1 MIGALR
7 TAHYRLFAPVQ
18 RSIYR
23 LLLATTRRDP
33 WDRFAFDVP
42 LHAYGAG
49 SLHPF
54 SWYFSGQLTTTT
66 PTVDDVSD
74 WLQGCT
80 YRRDEEQFRSADH
93 WQHPAHFERRRE
105 GDCEDFSLWTWR
117 KLVEMGCEAE
127 FVAGWIRVG
136 PSMVGHT
143 WVQYR
148 EADQTLV
155 LDPVVRDPSQLV
167 RPVEAVGL
175 AYVPQ
180 VSVDQRFQGYVYGG
194 YLTALHDRWKTRA
207 YPSISREET
216 SPA

>member
-7 TAHYRLFAPVQ
+7 PIRQRLLGSAQ
-18 RSIYR
+18 QSWYR
-23 LLLATTRRDP
+23 LLLASTRRNS

-42 LHAYGAG
+42 LRAYGAG

-54 SWYFSGQLTTTT
+54 SWYFSGQLAT
-66 PTVDDVSD
+66 PARSVDDLSD
-74 WLQGCT
+74 WLRGCS
-80 YRRDEEQFRSADH
+80 YRRDAEQFKSADH
-93 WQHPAHFERRRE
+93 WQHPTHFERRRE

-136 PSMVGHT
+136 VTTVGHT

-148 EADQTLV
+148 EAGQTLV
-155 LDPVVRDPSQLV
+155 FDPVVRDPDAVV
-167 RPVEAVGL
+167 RPVAAV
-175 AYVPQ
+175 APSYIPQ
-180 VSVDQRFQGYVYGG
+180 VSVDQTFQGYVYGG
-194 YLTALHDRWKTRA
+194 YMTALHARWKDRA
-207 YPSISREET
+207 YPSIERDDT